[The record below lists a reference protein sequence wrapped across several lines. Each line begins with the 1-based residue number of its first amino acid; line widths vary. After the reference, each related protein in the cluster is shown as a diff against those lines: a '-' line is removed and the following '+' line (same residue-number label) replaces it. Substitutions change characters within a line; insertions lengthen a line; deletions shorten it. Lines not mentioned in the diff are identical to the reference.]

1 MKQKAFDKAMEML
14 TSEDDGR
21 VCKDIPDSACDEQ
34 PRNYFI
40 HLLSLTSTKVADG
53 LLDPKL
59 VLSWLITHL
68 GASSFFVGL
77 LVPIREAGALL
88 PQLFTAQHIR
98 ALKIRKWV
106 WAFGSIVQGTCT
118 IGIGLAALFLSGSEL
133 GWAIVILLSILAVA
147 RSLCSVSYK
156 DVLGKTISK
165 SKRGSTTGLATSLAS
180 AFVMIF
186 ALIIT
191 FDLFDRFL
199 LILTALFV
207 AGCLWLTAGVIF
219 GRIVEAEGAT
229 SGGGNPF
236 TVFKENTSLLK
247 SDSQLQLFILT
258 RALLV
263 STALAPPFMIALV
276 SDIDKASSINLGLL
290 IVASALASFLSSYVW
305 GRLSDKSSRL
315 VLILSGLIAGSVLS
329 FMYLYQDLFLQI
341 EILLPALLF
350 VLMIAYQGVRLGRST
365 HLVDMANEDTR
376 ATYTALSNTIIGLFL
391 LVSSV
396 FSILGSVYGNEYVIL
411 VFGLMSFGACLSG
424 FFLKEVQKE

>member
-98 ALKIRKWV
+98 ALKVRKWV
-106 WAFGSIVQGTCT
+106 WAFGSIVQGACT

-191 FDLFDRFL
+191 FDIFDRFL

-315 VLILSGLIAGSVLS
+315 VLVLSGLIAGSVLS

-341 EILLPALLF
+341 EILLPVLLF

-424 FFLKEVQKE
+424 FCLKEVQKE